1 MQGNTDFT
9 IFTNLASRNAS
20 RSRAVPSRSDV
31 LQMKYK
37 RN

>member
-9 IFTNLASRNAS
+9 IFTNLASQDAS
-20 RSRAVPSRSDV
+20 RARADPSHDV
-31 LQMKYK
+31 LQMRYK